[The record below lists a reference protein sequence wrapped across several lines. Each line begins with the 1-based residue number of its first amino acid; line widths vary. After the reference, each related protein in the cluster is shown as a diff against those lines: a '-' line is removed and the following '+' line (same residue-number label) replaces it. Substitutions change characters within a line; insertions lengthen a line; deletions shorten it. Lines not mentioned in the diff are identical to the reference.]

1 MYVNVDMTN
10 GQTATTW
17 VDSLQ
22 AAFPGVQVW
31 LATFQVVCFKDK
43 VAMAKHRI
51 FCQNLNPGISGKF
64 WRSFLV
70 KLAKKARLIVGSLRF
85 VYKNPVLKPYWPLLV
100 CGRRPKTLGITWVDV
115 LVLNYDSKI
124 WDRGWFMWLARE
136 SCLKGFFIKPH
147 SHPNGFYWG
156 QLMDPHPI
164 QQHVMA

>member
-70 KLAKKARLIVGSLRF
+70 KLAKKAHLGSF
-85 VYKNPVLKPYWPLLV
+85 
-100 CGRRPKTLGITWVDV
+100 T
-115 LVLNYDSKI
+115 KI
-124 WDRGWFMWLARE
+124 R
-136 SCLKGFFIKPH
+136 CL
-147 SHPNGFYWG
+147 SHAF
-156 QLMDPHPI
+156 
-164 QQHVMA
+164 